1 MKTNGQYKLSILFQ
15 LFSKT
20 IVVLKYLDNG
30 LNGWVIQK
38 EIIKKS
44 ERKSDEEEAYNE
56 SFKIINECEHF

>member
-1 MKTNGQYKLSILFQ
+1 
-15 LFSKT
+15 
-20 IVVLKYLDNG
+20 VVLKYLDNG